1 MNRLILLLCVPS
13 LAAVLSSC
21 ATSPP
26 VRYYSLQPVAA
37 SAGDAPGAKVVGLGP
52 LRVPEYLRRSQ
63 MVTRGPGSE
72 IEVHDN
78 ARWAEPVDKA
88 IHRVVAANV
97 DSQLDGVVV
106 VAYPYL
112 ETVPVDFVVL
122 GQVDR
127 FDADASG
134 EVMLQVQWAVL
145 NDLRKGVID
154 PQRARYEARAGDPND
169 PNAIA
174 RAMNE
179 ALNRFSDDV
188 AAQLRSALED
198 WSEGE
203 R

>member
-1 MNRLILLLCVPS
+1 
-13 LAAVLSSC
+13 
-21 ATSPP
+21 
-26 VRYYSLQPVAA
+26 
-37 SAGDAPGAKVVGLGP
+37 
-52 LRVPEYLRRSQ
+52 
-63 MVTRGPGSE
+63 
-72 IEVHDN
+72 
-78 ARWAEPVDKA
+78 
-88 IHRVVAANV
+88 
-97 DSQLDGVVV
+97 V